1 MLSLTEEHFETFNF
15 RNESGGLRRPFMKRL
30 ELIEDIYGAD
40 AHEKAIELVEQ
51 ELSPHGDPYGILWL
65 MSPTE
70 CLELFVK
77 VLEQVK

>member
-1 MLSLTEEHFETFNF
+1 MLSLSEEHFETFNF

-40 AHEKAIELVEQ
+40 AHEKAIGLVEE
-51 ELSPHGDPYGILWL
+51 ELGPHGDPTRILWL